1 MRNAPRARSPAT
13 TTFRGIGSSS
23 WSGGTSPRARPPSN
37 LTPDA
42 RIPARTRSRPVS
54 RTRSFG
60 SARSCPGRDWTPA
73 RTPSAPPGP
82 SHSEVADLVEDR
94 TALGLDDLAD
104 PGPARIPHPPAAE
117 ETTLVL
123 APVRS
128 RTAQPAL
135 AGRHDSLAARRRHT
149 GRDPQTSRRPL
160 PSRPGVCPAAH
171 HHRPRRRRRLRAR
184 LRALGNPRQR
194 AHRQRGQSS
203 PAAPP
208 RRQGRPRDRARPPR
222 RPVRPLTSQPSTDPR
237 QGRTLP
243 ADREEVAR
251 RVATGQDHRRPAAP
265 AHPIPPLLQRGPP
278 APGPGPPDPL
288 GRLHRPP
295 QGHRHRPLKEP
306 HCRVR
311 RDRVDKTGT
320 VTLRYNSRLHHIGL
334 GRLHAG
340 TRVTLLIDDLHIR
353 VIRHT
358 GELLR
363 ELTLAPSRDFQPRGL

>member
-1 MRNAPRARSPAT
+1 MSKARLIITAVVDEKRAKSEVARDYDVSRYWVQQLVRRYLAEGEAAFEPHS
-13 TTFRGIGSSS
+13 RRPH
-23 WSGGTSPRARPPSN
+23 TSPHAV
-37 LTPDA
+37 
-42 RIPARTRSRPVS
+42 PAGVEDEIVRLRKGAVPAGT
-54 RTRSFG
+54 
-60 SARSCPGRDWTPA
+60 GRRRGHHPH
-73 RTPSAPPGP
+73 PPGP

-149 GRDPQTSRRPL
+149 DRDPQPSRRPL

-171 HHRPRRRRRLRAR
+171 HHRTRRRRRLRGR

-243 ADREEVAR
+243 ADREEVAP
-251 RVATGQDHRRPAAP
+251 RVAPGQDHRRPAAP

-288 GRLHRPP
+288 
-295 QGHRHRPLKEP
+295 
-306 HCRVR
+306 
-311 RDRVDKTGT
+311 
-320 VTLRYNSRLHHIGL
+320 
-334 GRLHAG
+334 
-340 TRVTLLIDDLHIR
+340 
-353 VIRHT
+353 
-358 GELLR
+358 
-363 ELTLAPSRDFQPRGL
+363 